1 MLRMMS
7 SMFMDP
13 MPLPLLKRASSE
25 DPPGCRGG
33 DDDAITR
40 DDAMRCACGPTGAQR
55 GARGLSSPPP
65 CSARRAGSP
74 PLLLALRGA
83 ALRLL
88 SF

>member
-13 MPLPLLKRASSE
+13 MPLPLLKRARSE

-40 DDAMRCACGPTGAQR
+40 DDAMRCACAPPDGRR
-55 GARGLSSPPP
+55 GA
-65 CSARRAGSP
+65 ARAGSP
-74 PLLLALRGA
+74 
-83 ALRLL
+83 LL
-88 SF
+88 SSLLCELRCCYRLVLRFLSF